1 MADRILTRDDIRR
14 ILAAGADVIFSDGV
28 AEAFLEQ
35 WADETMFMLSLGQS
49 ARVTPAPGRSGDE
62 PAWRSA

>member
-1 MADRILTRDDIRR
+1 MAERILTRDEVRR

-28 AEAFLEQ
+28 AEVFLEQ

-49 ARVTPAPGRSGDE
+49 PAGDSGPWPIGRRARVA
-62 PAWRSA
+62 